1 MEENKSWKSIS
12 SEQILEQQLQR
23 QFFLIK
29 MERKLIFKSAQL
41 ITFQKNLFIWKWII
55 KHDPERFEKIQWI
68 GTCFDWLK
76 YKMTGEMTLGESY
89 TADLLNVHTLEYSD
103 ELFGVYGIEAAKKKI
118 PPLKR
123 TIENAAPLNIISTE
137 KMGLCPGIPVV
148 GGPFDMVACAV
159 GVGAID
165 PGNVAVVLG
174 TSNII
179 AYPMTDSV
187 GEAVNGVAILKPHVC
202 ENRWIRMVGTMTC
215 TPNFDWAI
223 NRFGPALGIEK
234 GDYTHV
240 EKVLNTISLGC
251 KGLVYH
257 PYLST
262 TGERCPFMNPVARA
276 QFTGLSLEHTAAHML
291 RAVYEGVGYSLMD
304 CISVLAAYPV
314 NQFRVCGGGAR
325 SPFIMQMLADMT
337 GIETVCMKG
346 QQAGARGA
354 AIIASVAAG
363 AFQNIKEAT
372 DKILVVKESYKPNL
386 KNKEKYQKMYQ
397 LYQAI

>member
-68 GTCFDWLK
+68 GTC
-76 YKMTGEMTLGESY
+76 
-89 TADLLNVHTLEYSD
+89 
-103 ELFGVYGIEAAKKKI
+103 
-118 PPLKR
+118 
-123 TIENAAPLNIISTE
+123 
-137 KMGLCPGIPVV
+137 
-148 GGPFDMVACAV
+148 
-159 GVGAID
+159 
-165 PGNVAVVLG
+165 
-174 TSNII
+174 
-179 AYPMTDSV
+179 
-187 GEAVNGVAILKPHVC
+187 
-202 ENRWIRMVGTMTC
+202 
-215 TPNFDWAI
+215 FDWAI

-363 AFQNIKEAT
+363 VFQNIKEAT

-397 LYQAI
+397 LYQAIQKSSMSFWSLREETTTSVNQ